1 MPTPQPPPAPPPLPA
16 APRTPVIPHHPWPQS
31 TAPPAEAP
39 QYPQPPISCAFGP
52 AASVAVATS
61 LRQFGGSQP
70 PSRSRCLPLFAAVA
84 IVASVLGTAPVPS
97 APAAFSSPVHSSSS
111 LSCSPFFVV
120 SYGIDFPIDLAWM
133 LEL

>member
-97 APAAFSSPVHSSSS
+97 APAAFSSPDSTCDGKVKSTVIQRGHRTGGHGTGRI
-111 LSCSPFFVV
+111 L
-120 SYGIDFPIDLAWM
+120 II
-133 LEL
+133 